1 MRAATV
7 AILLLAACGADE
19 SGPRVKTFGGDRP
32 ADLQTPATLTEGKQY
47 PLIVLLHG
55 YGASGFVQTAY
66 FHLRTLLDADAALF
80 IAPDGTTDAGGKQFW
95 NADPDCCDFANTGVD
110 DVAYLGGLVDD
121 IVAEWPVDKNEVFFL
136 GHSNGGYMSYR
147 MACERADAISAIV
160 SLAGNA
166 ASVPA
171 NCNPSRPVSVLHM
184 HGTAD
189 TTVPYTGGTTFGS
202 VGAVASVEQWAS
214 HDGCGTTRS
223 ATVTLD
229 LDTTVGGA
237 ETHGETTADCPTKTS
252 VDLWTLEGS
261 THLPIFDQPVAT
273 TLLDWM
279 VAHKR

>member
-7 AILLLAACGADE
+7 ALLLAACGADE
-19 SGPRVKTFGGDRP
+19 TGPREKTFGGDRP
-32 ADLQTPATLTEGKQY
+32 ADLQTPATLTDGKQY

-55 YGASGFVQTAY
+55 YSANGFAQTAY

-95 NADPDCCDFANTGVD
+95 NADPSCCDFGNTGVD
-110 DVAYLGGLVDD
+110 DVGYLGKLVDD
-121 IVAEWPVDKNEVFFL
+121 IVAEWPVDKNAVFFL

-147 MACERADAISAIV
+147 MACERADAIAAVV

-166 ASVPA
+166 ASVPSA
-171 NCNPSRPVSVLHM
+171 CNPTTPVSVLHM

-189 TTVPYTGGTTFGS
+189 ATVPYTGGSGVGG
-202 VGAVASVEQWAS
+202 VGAVSSVEQWAT

-223 ATVTLD
+223 STVTLD
-229 LDTTVGGA
+229 LDTVVAGT
-237 ETHGETTADCPTKTS
+237 ETHGETTAGCPSKIG

-261 THLPIFDQPVAT
+261 SHIPIFDPPVAT
-273 TLLDWM
+273 TVLDWM
-279 VAHKR
+279 LAHKR